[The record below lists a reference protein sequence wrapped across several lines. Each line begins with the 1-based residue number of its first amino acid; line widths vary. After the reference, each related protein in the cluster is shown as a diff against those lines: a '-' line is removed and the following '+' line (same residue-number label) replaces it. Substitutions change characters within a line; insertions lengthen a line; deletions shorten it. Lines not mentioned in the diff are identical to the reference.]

1 MRELLNLAV
10 PSKGAMEEP
19 ALRFLAECGLAVRRT
34 NPRQYNARISGRA
47 NMSAV
52 FQRAADIPQKL
63 ALGLVDA
70 GITGYD
76 IFREHVGESDD
87 VVVAIEDLGFARCT
101 LVLAVPEAWLDVST
115 MEDLCDVA
123 SEFRQR
129 GRRLRVATK
138 FPRLVRTFL
147 MDNGLSSHAL
157 VEGSG
162 ALEIAPQMGY
172 ADIIADINETGTTL
186 RANHLKTIVGGT
198 ILASQAC
205 LLVNRPR
212 LRESDLRLEMVR
224 DLLEMI
230 EAHQRAGEVVSVT
243 ANIEADSAVSAGR
256 KVLSRRELAGERGP
270 TVMPVFDPR
279 APGRVF
285 AVTIVIASE
294 LLGEARDHLRSCGGG
309 TITVQRPLYLFG
321 ERSEAFE
328 SLKTLIGAGTAPS
341 RRPQEEAKVTP
352 GLR

>member
-1 MRELLNLAV
+1 MNDELSVAV

-19 ALRFLAECGLAVRRT
+19 TLRFLSECGLAVRRA
-34 NPRQYNARISGRA
+34 NPRQYSARISGGGD
-47 NMSAV
+47 MTAV

-76 IFREHVGESDD
+76 IFREHTGESED

-101 LVLAVPEAWLDVST
+101 LVLAIPEAWLDVST

-138 FPRLVRTFL
+138 FPRLVRSFL
-147 MDNGLSSHAL
+147 MENGLSSHAL
-157 VEGSG
+157 VEGTG

-186 RANHLKTIVGGT
+186 RANHLKTITGGT

-205 LLVNRPR
+205 LLVNRHR
-212 LRESDLRLEMVR
+212 LLQSGARLELVR

-230 EAHQRAGEVVSVT
+230 EAHQRAGDVVSVT
-243 ANIEADSAVSAGR
+243 ANVEADSAEEAGR
-256 KVLSRRELAGERGP
+256 KVLSRRALAGVRGP
-270 TVMPVFDPR
+270 TVMPVYDPN
-279 APGRVF
+279 APGHVF
-285 AVTIVIASE
+285 AVTIVIRCE
-294 LLGEARDHLRSCGGG
+294 LLGEVRDHLRSCGGG
-309 TITVQRPLYLFG
+309 AITVQRPLYLFG
-321 ERSEAFE
+321 ERSAAFE
-328 SLKTLIGAGTAPS
+328 SLKELIGVDRAQATVSEEVAV
-341 RRPQEEAKVTP
+341 RPAQP
-352 GLR
+352 

>member
-1 MRELLNLAV
+1 M
-10 PSKGAMEEP
+10 
-19 ALRFLAECGLAVRRT
+19 T
-34 NPRQYNARISGRA
+34 
-47 NMSAV
+47 AV

-115 MEDLCDVA
+115 MQDLCDVTA
-123 SEFRQR
+123 DFRQR

-138 FPRLVRTFL
+138 FPRLVREFL
-147 MDNGLSSHAL
+147 MNNGLSSHEL
-157 VEGSG
+157 VEGTG

-186 RANHLKTIVGGT
+186 RANHLKTISGGT
-198 ILASQAC
+198 ILESQAC

-212 LRESDLRLEMVR
+212 LLGSDRRLDMIR

-230 EAHQRAGEVVSVT
+230 EAHQRAGDVLSVT
-243 ANIEADSAVSAGR
+243 ANVEADSAESAAR
-256 KVLSRRELAGERGP
+256 KVLSRRALAGSRGP
-270 TVMPVFDPR
+270 TVMPVFDPG
-279 APGRVF
+279 APRRVF
-285 AVTIVIASE
+285 AVTIVIPSE

-309 TITVQRPLYLFG
+309 TITVQRPLYLF
-321 ERSEAFE
+321 EQWSSAFE
-328 SLKTLIGAGTAPS
+328 SLTELIGARRAPVA
-341 RRPQEEAKVTP
+341 RPAEETEFRP
-352 GLR
+352 DRQ

>member
-1 MRELLNLAV
+1 VTDVLNLAV

-19 ALRFLAECGLAVRRT
+19 TLRFLAECGLAVHRT
-34 NPRQYNARISGRA
+34 NPRQYSARMSGHGG
-47 NMSAV
+47 MSAV

-76 IFREHVGESDD
+76 IFREHVGESDE
-87 VVVAIEDLGFARCT
+87 VAVAIDDLGFARCA

-115 MEDLCDVA
+115 IEDLCDVA

-138 FPRLVRTFL
+138 FPRLVRRFL
-147 MDNGLSSHAL
+147 MNNGLSSHAL
-157 VEGSG
+157 VEGTG

-186 RANHLKTIVGGT
+186 RANHLKTISGGT
-198 ILASQAC
+198 ILSSHAC
-205 LLVNRPR
+205 LLVNRHR
-212 LRESDLRLEMVR
+212 LLESAARLEMVR
-224 DLLEMI
+224 ELLEMI
-230 EAHQRAGEVVSVT
+230 EAHQRARGVVSVT
-243 ANIEADSAVSAGR
+243 ANVEADSADAAGF
-256 KVLSRRELAGERGP
+256 KVLSRRSLAGVRGP
-270 TVMPVFDPR
+270 TVMPVFDPN

-285 AVTIVIASE
+285 AVTIVIPSE
-294 LLGEARDHLRSCGGG
+294 LLGEARDHLRTCGGG

-321 ERSEAFE
+321 ERSAAFE
-328 SLKTLIGAGTAPS
+328 SLKELLGLSGLGVQADQMESA
-341 RRPQEEAKVTP
+341 VTP
-352 GLR
+352 GQP